1 MAPDTFSTPFLQ
13 VSYRPDLHQLTG
25 RWQYSVTDAELHQG
39 YDALRRAALHYR
51 CGSWL
56 VDSRRCLNRCL
67 SRLAWVAD
75 HYLPLAQRA
84 LNVPLQVGLLVLPD
98 YLSSLPEAAKTPA
111 PGAAVRLA
119 LFLTEGEASA
129 WLTTQQLVMS

>member
-1 MAPDTFSTPFLQ
+1 MAPDTFSTLFLQ
-13 VSYRPDLHQLTG
+13 IDYRPDLQQLTG
-25 RWQYSVTDAELHQG
+25 RWRYSVTDAELHQG

-51 CGSWL
+51 CGNWL

-75 HYLPLAQRA
+75 HYLPLAQRE
-84 LNVPLQVGLLVLPD
+84 LNLPLQVGLLVLPD
-98 YLSSLPEAAKTPA
+98 YLSSLPEAARNPA

-119 LFLTEGEASA
+119 LFLNEGEAST
-129 WLTTQQLVMS
+129 WLTARQVAVG